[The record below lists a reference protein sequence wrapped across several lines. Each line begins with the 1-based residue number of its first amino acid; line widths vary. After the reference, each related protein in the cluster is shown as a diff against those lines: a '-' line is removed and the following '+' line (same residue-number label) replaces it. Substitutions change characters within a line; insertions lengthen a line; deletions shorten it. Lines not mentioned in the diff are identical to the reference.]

1 MPEESKDPKDWY
13 VWWAGKLFGV
23 RAMWKYMLP
32 QKLSKGK
39 KRLLFWIYLFMF
51 LLCCVEIYYLNKIM
65 K

>member
-1 MPEESKDPKDWY
+1 
-13 VWWAGKLFGV
+13 V
-23 RAMWKYMLP
+23 RAMWKYMFP

-51 LLCCVEIYYLNKIM
+51 LLFCVEIYYLNKIM